1 MTKRYCLR
9 WTEAAEPHLQ
19 RVALRTGMS
28 LDEAERVLAI
38 MLDPERVEVV
48 EET

>member
-1 MTKRYCLR
+1 MKTYALR

-19 RVALRTGMS
+19 RVALRTGMTR
-28 LDEAERVLAI
+28 DEAERVHAL
-38 MLDPERVEVV
+38 MPDPARVEIR

>member
-1 MTKRYCLR
+1 MSTYALR

-19 RVALRTGMS
+19 RVTIRSGMTR
-28 LDEAERVLAI
+28 DEAVRVLAL
-38 MLDPERVEVV
+38 MPDPARVEIR

>member
-1 MTKRYCLR
+1 MTTYALR

-19 RVALRTGMS
+19 RVAIRGGMTH
-28 LDEAERVLAI
+28 DEALHVLAL
-38 MLDPERVEVV
+38 MPDPARVEIR